1 MASIK
6 ALDGRMFYGI
16 ASWIF
21 VWCVDAPVL
30 ISEHPRSYVEDFY
43 DAPRRLTNLSFFGC
57 DWHKP
62 TMLYHRGVEPPVP
75 TTPGNEGNL
84 DWHNRGGTGLD
95 RDETPIDMARA
106 LAEVVSA
113 ALTARAAEGSQS
125 EPPESM
131 SPRYEVEIE
140 RFAAAW

>member
-1 MASIK
+1 MCVAFMPCEQQTHSLGLNMASIK

-57 DWHKP
+57 HLLEFLRTRW
-62 TMLYHRGVEPPVP
+62 Y
-75 TTPGNEGNL
+75 
-84 DWHNRGGTGLD
+84 
-95 RDETPIDMARA
+95 
-106 LAEVVSA
+106 S
-113 ALTARAAEGSQS
+113 TARVNMVKG
-125 EPPESM
+125 
-131 SPRYEVEIE
+131 RLLK
-140 RFAAAW
+140 